1 MEFPKDLKI
10 KIKNT
15 GVDVPKGTALITGMP
30 RAGKTRLAAELAV
43 RMVGPGNTFVV
54 DFPEEE
60 GTSTL
65 ADMGLDYV
73 TVLNQ
78 ADLNELYRVLLAAKP
93 KAVIWDGLGSSYWML
108 MKEKVPSGI
117 PPEDHGKTWMAI
129 ATGLRNELTRFK
141 TMPSVEWFLATS
153 LVWPDKDEITG
164 KEGRLQVV
172 LPGQLKSNIY
182 GLFSY
187 NMNVTMEAEANGTQ
201 TRVLELQPTVRTV
214 AGVRA
219 PWAWKIPGRIVY
231 DLAGKEGVDKIV
243 STLRIGR
250 KVEVGD
256 VKAT

>member
-1 MEFPKDLKI
+1 MEFPKNMQI
-10 KIKNT
+10 KIKT
-15 GVDVPKGTALITGMP
+15 TSVDSPRGTALITGMP
-30 RAGKTRLAAELAV
+30 RVGKTRLAAELASLL
-43 RMVGPGNTFVV
+43 VGQQETFLI

-65 ADMGLDYV
+65 SDMDIKYT
-73 TVLNQ
+73 TVYGQNDLNQ
-78 ADLNELYRVLLAAKP
+78 LYAALQVAKP

-129 ATGLRNELTRFK
+129 ATGLRGELIRFK
-141 TMPSVEWFLATS
+141 ILPSVEWFIATS

-164 KEGRLQVV
+164 KEGRIQVV

-187 NMNVTMEAEANGTQ
+187 NMNIMMEAQTNGTQ

-219 PWAWKIPGRIVY
+219 PWNWKLPAKLVY
-231 DLAGKEGVDKIV
+231 DLSTPPGLETVVKVLRLKKAEVAKEVTG
-243 STLRIGR
+243 
-250 KVEVGD
+250 
-256 VKAT
+256 